1 VIPAGEIQ
9 REAKKIDYL
18 VEDQQIASDYFKDED
33 IKDDYDDYDDYF
45 KVLNCEYDC
54 VTQFCTNDDDDLC
67 DKKCKQLCGEVF

>member
-18 VEDQQIASDYFKDED
+18 VEDQQSASDYFKDED
-33 IKDDYDDYDDYF
+33 IKDDYDDYF